1 MILSEPQHAPETK
14 AVYQLIYKAIQ
25 HACMHPKYYG
35 RLTDQWVTDTTIV
48 QAIKDIGIMKKLV
61 SDFDTAK
68 LNKGLTN
75 HPKIAG
81 TMIRF
86 DGSND
91 CGIYRC
97 NYVGRYFYYLTSPH
111 NKTAKY
117 PPVATEKSLWV
128 DKRYSM
134 PKPPYSGH
142 QERKLLKLWLLH
154 QQQPQHKLQQY
165 LLLKMRKHHHH
176 RHRNSKPTLRQQ

>member
-1 MILSEPQHAPETK
+1 
-14 AVYQLIYKAIQ
+14 
-25 HACMHPKYYG
+25 MHPKYYG
-35 RLTDQWVTDTTIV
+35 RLTNTWVTDATIV
-48 QAIKDIGIMKKLV
+48 KAINDIGVLPAMDL
-61 SDFDTAK
+61 DMAK

-97 NYVGRYFYYLTSPH
+97 NYVGKYFYYLTSTE
-111 NKTAKY
+111 NKHVKC

-128 DKRYSM
+128 EKVLNAQASIFR
-134 PKPPYSGH
+134 PT
-142 QERKLLKLWLLH
+142 RKKAPEAVTSTPLTTTT
-154 QQQPQHKLQQY
+154 QAATV
-165 LLLKMRKHHHH
+165 LKMRKHHHH
-176 RHRNSKPTLRQQ
+176 RQRN